1 MKHIF
6 QRKSWY
12 RVFAFLF
19 LSIPYI
25 WVNPLFGGDTTEY
38 IRMFARRPPLYP
50 LFLWVLKALSGESI
64 YIYAAI
70 FLQTLFSAWIVERL
84 LELLCDVFRLEKEQR
99 LVKIIIFLLLLL
111 TYFKADE
118 YHPGCNLWI
127 SSEGLAY
134 SLFYLFV
141 YFSIKFLREG
151 GTYKRFLQLLFSIVL
166 LILCR
171 TQFMICLGM
180 LGCYTIY
187 LMFTKQIKMKRVF
200 IFLVL
205 TALSLLF
212 VSGVWNSYKSVAYKT
227 GLNTYSVLESRTNIY
242 AYLTYEDALKV
253 EDQSERQLLL
263 DIYDEIVEK
272 GYNYKDD
279 EKWLDR
285 VDSYYSNL
293 LKLRDVVLSHVNHYV
308 QEMGIED
315 GIEIDIIAGSLLE
328 RQVKILYPHLGL
340 WAWDSLKSLPI
351 TMIKMIAFYP
361 EKPHMQF
368 LRNFFMGYAVVI
380 YGLYIS
386 ANIALFVRKKE
397 LQIENLFCIFLLIF
411 TLVNAAITEMF
422 MCSLIRYVAY
432 SFGLFHI
439 SGLLVFLVLFRRPLC
454 GKE

>member
-6 QRKSWY
+6 QRRSWY
-12 RVFAFLF
+12 GVFAFLF

-25 WVNPLFGGDTTEY
+25 WVDPLFGGDTAEY
-38 IRMFARRPPLYP
+38 IRMFARRPPLYS
-50 LFLWVLKALSGESI
+50 LFLRVLQTMLGERG

-70 FLQTLFSAWIVERL
+70 FLQTLLAAWIVRHL
-84 LELLCDVFRLEKEQR
+84 LELLCDVFCLEKNQG
-99 LVKIIIFLLLLL
+99 LVKNIIFLLLLL
-111 TYFKADE
+111 TYLKADE

-141 YFSIKFLREG
+141 YFSIKFLREI
-151 GTYKRFLQLLFSIVL
+151 TYKRFLQLLASIVA

-171 TQFMICLGM
+171 TQFIVCLGM
-180 LGCYTIY
+180 LGCYILY
-187 LMFTKQIKMKRVF
+187 LVFTKQIKMKRVF
-200 IFLVL
+200 IFLMV
-205 TALSLLF
+205 TAVSMVV
-212 VSGVWNSYKSVAYKT
+212 VSGFRNGYRSIADKT

-242 AYLTYEDALKV
+242 AYLTYEDVLKV
-253 EDQSERQLLL
+253 ENQSERQLLL

-272 GYNYKDD
+272 GYNYKDE

-285 VDSYYSNL
+285 VDSYYRNL
-293 LKLRDVVLSHVNHYV
+293 LKLRNVVLSNVNHYV

-315 GIEIDIIAGSLLE
+315 GIEIDIMAGSLLE

-340 WAWDSLKSLPI
+340 WVRDSLKSLPI

-368 LRNFFMGYAVVI
+368 LRRLFMGYAVVI

-386 ANIALFVRKKE
+386 ANIALFVQKRGV
-397 LQIENLFCIFLLIF
+397 QIENLFCIFLLIF
-411 TLVNAAITEMF
+411 TLVNAAVTEMF

-439 SGLLVFLVLFRRPLC
+439 SGLLVLLALFRKPSFFS
-454 GKE
+454 G